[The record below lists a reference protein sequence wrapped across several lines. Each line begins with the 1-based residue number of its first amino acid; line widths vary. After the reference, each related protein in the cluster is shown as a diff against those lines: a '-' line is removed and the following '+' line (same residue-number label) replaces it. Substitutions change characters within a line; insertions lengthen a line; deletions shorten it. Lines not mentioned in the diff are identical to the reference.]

1 MGNNVGNVIPDNAPM
16 YSGDMEE
23 EEGGGG
29 VQTSHP
35 LTK

>member
-16 YSGDMEE
+16 YSGDMG